1 VVERPKLPRAP
12 RPAQPL
18 SGDYAFKD
26 DFTSRKL
33 GFGWMGVRIP
43 AVAPYSLEHG
53 DLVLKAGP
61 EGLGDI
67 HHVPAFVG
75 RKQAHAIATV
85 TTELRYTADRP
96 GDRAGLVAM
105 QSDDAYL
112 FLGVRQ
118 ENGRQVVTLSVRR
131 NAQDPQEGR
140 VLASAPLASAAGRA
154 RKQIYLKLDI
164 DGGVLGASYAVRK
177 DQWKSLATS
186 VDATFLSTRLAGG
199 FVGTVI
205 GLYNEQAP
213 YRDSQE

>member
-1 VVERPKLPRAP
+1 
-12 RPAQPL
+12 
-18 SGDYAFKD
+18 
-26 DFTSRKL
+26 
-33 GFGWMGVRIP
+33 
-43 AVAPYSLEHG
+43 
-53 DLVLKAGP
+53 
-61 EGLGDI
+61 
-67 HHVPAFVG
+67 
-75 RKQAHAIATV
+75 
-85 TTELRYTADRP
+85 
-96 GDRAGLVAM
+96 
-105 QSDDAYL
+105 
-112 FLGVRQ
+112 
-118 ENGRQVVTLSVRR
+118 VTLSVRR

-140 VLASAPLASAAGRA
+140 VLASAPLAGAAGRA